1 MQNLD
6 VKFGPWFEEAWNLF
20 KNNLGVLAVASLVA
34 ALLSVLTL
42 GILLGP
48 MMAGLV
54 IMVLALKDGRIP
66 VPAAGEVFSGF
77 KFFLPTFLFFLVW
90 FILLLV
96 VSAVLSLVPV
106 LGQALSFALG
116 YVVYAL
122 LMFAIFLIVD
132 QGMDFWQASLK
143 SINTVKENLWPLL
156 AFGIVANVI
165 GSAGFLICFVG
176 GIFTMPF
183 SACLL
188 AVAYRDIFGRSAS
201 SAPVGKP
208 VEPR

>member
-1 MQNLD
+1 MQDLD

-34 ALLSVLTL
+34 ALLSGLSL
-42 GILLGP
+42 GILAGP
-48 MMAGLV
+48 MMAGL
-54 IMVLALKDGRIP
+54 IIIVLALKDGRIP
-66 VPAAGEVFSGF
+66 VPTAGEVFSGF

-90 FILLLV
+90 FILLFV
-96 VSAVLSLVPV
+96 ISAVLNLVPI
-106 LGQALSFALG
+106 LGQALSLALG
-116 YVVYAL
+116 YVGYAF
-122 LMFAIFLIVD
+122 LMFALFLIVD

-165 GSAGFLICFVG
+165 GSAGFLVCFVG

-188 AVAYRDIFGRSAS
+188 AVAYRDIFGRSAVS
-201 SAPVGKP
+201 VPMGKP